1 MPKNSIMDITK
12 TELYKE
18 WCRNNERLQKRS
30 YTVSESKEAQHL
42 RIERAKRD
50 QYLDD
55 NLKTINR
62 KLDEHNGYAAKFA
75 DISADIRVLRT
86 EVEHIK
92 EK

>member
-1 MPKNSIMDITK
+1 MSEGILVAIIAAGASVIGNLI
-12 TELYKE
+12 
-18 WCRNNERLQKRS
+18 
-30 YTVSESKEAQHL
+30 VSANARKKEA
-42 RIERAKRD
+42 IERAKRD

>member
-1 MPKNSIMDITK
+1 MSEGIVAAFIAAGASIIGN
-12 TELYKE
+12 LI
-18 WCRNNERLQKRS
+18 
-30 YTVSESKEAQHL
+30 VSANARKKEAV
-42 RIERAKRD
+42 ERAKRD

-86 EVEHIK
+86 EVEHLK